1 MNRLIYL
8 RVSTKEQAQ
17 TNESEGY
24 SIAAQGKACT
34 KYIQKKGWTLVNQY
48 TDRGESARS
57 AHRPMLQ
64 EMLKRVKE
72 DNRSTPLCSQ
82 D

>member
-1 MNRLIYL
+1 MNCLIYL

-24 SIAAQGKACT
+24 SIAAQRKACT
-34 KYIQKKGWTLVNQY
+34 KYIQEKGWTLVDEY

-72 DNRSTPLCSQ
+72 DKNINAVVV
-82 D
+82 